1 MVPQDGRH
9 DMAFGR
15 TDDRSRVTRATMR
28 PMDISR
34 ARVAVAA
41 GFLTQGLILL
51 SLTTRLPDFQDKWH
65 LSDVTLSLVLLM
77 MVLLAGVGSV
87 VAETLAKRRDSA
99 LLLRSGLLLIAVA
112 VPVLCLAPTA
122 VVYVAGM
129 AGYGIGLGIVDASTN
144 MQAVALEHRYGRP
157 ILPSFHGAWT
167 LGGVVGAVIGLATA
181 EMSIGVTAIVGIIP
195 LVVAFGPFLPR
206 DHGPTELATEV
217 AVPWRPII
225 LVGIAMVLFYM
236 VDTGV
241 QTWGPLFLDH
251 TFTTPERYV
260 ALSALAYLLA
270 SGAVRIAGDWL
281 VTRLGVVLILR
292 VGALIGAGGLA
303 VVVFSPT
310 WQLAVVGFAILGAG
324 VAVVAPL
331 SFSAAARIAGG
342 EGFEPAVRQARVD
355 AVIARFNQF
364 NYVGALLGS
373 VMTGLVGQ
381 DSLRIGFAVPMILVL
396 GIIPLAPAFAPKII
410 AAVSAPRPSAS

>member
-1 MVPQDGRH
+1 
-9 DMAFGR
+9 
-15 TDDRSRVTRATMR
+15 
-28 PMDISR
+28 MDLSR

-41 GFLTQGLILL
+41 GFLTQGMILL
-51 SLTTRLPDFQDKWH
+51 SLTTRLPDFQDKWGI
-65 LSDVTLSLVLLM
+65 SDVTLSLILLM
-77 MVLLAGVGSV
+77 MILLAGVGSV

-99 LLLRSGLLLIAVA
+99 LLLRSGLILIAIA
-112 VPVLCLAPTA
+112 VPVLCVAPSLT
-122 VVYVAGM
+122 VYVLGI
-129 AGYGIGLGIVDASTN
+129 AGYGLGLGVVDASTN

-167 LGGVVGAVIGLATA
+167 LGGVVGAVIGLAA
-181 EMSIGVTAIVGIIP
+181 ADVSVEWIALVGLVP
-195 LVVAFGPFLPR
+195 LVVSFGPFLPR
-206 DHGPTELATEV
+206 DHGPTELATKV

-251 TFTTPERYV
+251 TFTTPGRYV

-270 SGAVRIAGDWL
+270 SGAVRIAGDRL
-281 VTRLGVVLILR
+281 VARVGVVPLLR
-292 VGALIGAGGLA
+292 VGAVVGAGGLA

-310 WQLAVVGFAILGAG
+310 WQVAVVGFAILGAG

-331 SFSAAARIAGG
+331 SFSAAARIAGAAENG
-342 EGFEPAVRQARVD
+342 VEFEPAVRQARVD

-364 NYVGALLGS
+364 NYLGALLGS

-381 DSLRIGFAVPMILVL
+381 DSLRVGFAVPMILVL
-396 GIIPLAPAFAPKII
+396 GIIPLAPAFAPKVV
-410 AAVSAPRPSAS
+410 AMVSGPRPSAS

>member
-1 MVPQDGRH
+1 MRAMQLS
-9 DMAFGR
+9 
-15 TDDRSRVTRATMR
+15 RSRAAT
-28 PMDISR
+28 
-34 ARVAVAA
+34 AA
-41 GFLTQGLILL
+41 GFLSQGLILL
-51 SLTTRLPDFQDKWH
+51 SLTTRLPDIQDKWGF
-65 LSDVTLSLVLLM
+65 SDVALSLVLLM

-112 VPVLCLAPTA
+112 VPVLCLAPAEA
-122 VVYVAGM
+122 VFIAGM
-129 AGYGIGLGIVDASTN
+129 AGYGVGLGIVDASTN

-167 LGGVVGAVIGLATA
+167 LGGVVGAIIGLATA
-181 EMSIGVTAIVGIIP
+181 SAPIEVNALVGLLP
-195 LVVAFGPFLPR
+195 LAVAFAPFLQR
-206 DHGPTELATEV
+206 DHGPTELPEAL

-236 VDTGV
+236 IDTGV

-251 TFTTPERYV
+251 TFTTPGRYV
-260 ALSALAYLLA
+260 ALAALAYLLA
-270 SGAVRIAGDWL
+270 SGAVRLAGDRL
-281 VTRLGVVLILR
+281 VARYGAVIVLR
-292 VGALIGAGGLA
+292 VGAVVGAASLA

-310 WQLAVVGFAILGAG
+310 WQVAVLGFALLGAG

-342 EGFEPAVRQARVD
+342 EGLEPAVRQARVD

-373 VMTGLVGQ
+373 VMTGLVGSG
-381 DSLRIGFAVPMILVL
+381 SLRIGFAVPMVLVL
-396 GIIPLAPAFAPKII
+396 GILPLAPAFAPKV
-410 AAVSAPRPSAS
+410 AAAAGGVGGRQPSAP

>member
-1 MVPQDGRH
+1 
-9 DMAFGR
+9 
-15 TDDRSRVTRATMR
+15 MR
-28 PMDISR
+28 LMDLSR
-34 ARVAVAA
+34 ARLAVAA

-77 MVLLAGVGSV
+77 MILLAGVGSV
-87 VAETLAKRRDSA
+87 VAEKLAKRLDSA
-99 LLLRSGLLLIAVA
+99 VLLRSGFLVIAVA
-112 VPVLCLAPTA
+112 VPLICLAPTMA
-122 VVYVAGM
+122 VYVAGI
-129 AGYGIGLGIVDASTN
+129 AAYGVGLGIVDASTN

-167 LGGVVGAVIGLATA
+167 LGGVIGAGIGFGTA
-181 EMSIGVTAIVGIIP
+181 ELPVEVNALVGLIP
-195 LVVAFGPFLPR
+195 LAVAFGPFLPR
-206 DHGPTELATEV
+206 DHGPTELPTEV

-270 SGAVRIAGDWL
+270 SGAVRIAGDRL
-281 VTRLGVVLILR
+281 VARLGVVVVLR
-292 VGALIGAGGLA
+292 VGALVGAGGLA

-310 WQLAVVGFAILGAG
+310 WQVAVVGFAVLGAG

-331 SFSAAARIAGG
+331 SFSAAARIAGASEHG
-342 EGFEPAVRQARVD
+342 EEFSPAVRQARVD

-373 VMTGLVGQ
+373 VMTGLVGSG
-381 DSLRIGFAVPMILVL
+381 DLRIGFAVPMILVL
-396 GIIPLAPAFAPKII
+396 GIIPLAPAFVPKIA
-410 AAVSAPRPSAS
+410 AAVGRPR

>member
-1 MVPQDGRH
+1 M
-9 DMAFGR
+9 
-15 TDDRSRVTRATMR
+15 SRCAMHN
-28 PMDISR
+28 SR
-34 ARVAVAA
+34 ARAAVAV
-41 GFLTQGLILL
+41 GFLTQGMILL

-65 LSDVTLSLVLLM
+65 ISDVTLSLILLM
-77 MVLLAGVGSV
+77 MILLAGAGSV
-87 VAETLAKRRDSA
+87 VAEMLAKRLDSA
-99 LLLRSGLLLIAVA
+99 LLLRSGLLVISVA
-112 VPVLCLAPTA
+112 VPTLCLAPSLA
-122 VVYVAGM
+122 VYVAGI
-129 AGYGIGLGIVDASTN
+129 AGYGVGLGIVDASTN

-167 LGGVVGAVIGLATA
+167 LGGVIGAVIGFATA
-181 EMSIGVTAIVGIIP
+181 EMSVEVTALVGIIP
-195 LVVAFGPFLPR
+195 LVVAFAPFLPR
-206 DHGPTELATEV
+206 DHGPTELSTEV

-260 ALSALAYLLA
+260 AFSALAYLLA
-270 SGAVRIAGDWL
+270 SGAVRIAGDQL
-281 VTRLGVVLILR
+281 VARLGVVPVLR
-292 VGALIGAGGLA
+292 IGAAVGAGGLA
-303 VVVFSPT
+303 VVVFSPS
-310 WQLAVVGFAILGAG
+310 WQIAVVGFAILGAG

-331 SFSAAARIAGG
+331 SFSAAARIAGAAENG
-342 EGFEPAVRQARVD
+342 VEFEPAVRQARVD

-381 DSLRIGFAVPMILVL
+381 DSLRIGFAVPMVLVL
-396 GIIPLAPAFAPKII
+396 GIIPLAPAFAPKIV
-410 AAVSAPRPSAS
+410 AAVGAPRRSAS